1 MRVTFLAV
9 LCVAAQFA
17 IASTAT
23 AGGKSALEAQA
34 IDEVLRLRDT
44 ALAIAAGTAEKIRT
58 LAALDRNLRAK
69 FDFVAITKSVLGSFW
84 PAADADEKSDAVEL
98 FADILAHATVA
109 KFEKYRNLP
118 YAIKQVLHLGDGD
131 LVVVTHF
138 TEADGRNVEL
148 DWRLRSVANELKIV
162 DVSVDAKSMVVKYGE
177 DTRNK
182 IRSLNGSVRD
192 FIVSLRERPPT
203 AALY

>member
-1 MRVTFLAV
+1 M
-9 LCVAAQFA
+9 LCVAAQFTVA
-17 IASTAT
+17 GAAT
-23 AGGKSALEAQA
+23 AGGKSARDTQA

-44 ALAIAAGTAEKIRT
+44 ALAITAVTAEKKRT
-58 LAALDRNLRAK
+58 LAALDRNLRAE
-69 FDFVAITKSVLGSFW
+69 FDFVAITKSVLGPFW
-84 PAADADEKSDAVEL
+84 TAANANEKSDAVEL

-118 YAIKQVLHLGDGD
+118 YAIKQILHLGNGD

-138 TEADGRNVEL
+138 TETDGRNVEL
-148 DWRLRSVANELKIV
+148 DWRLRPAANELKIV
-162 DVSVDAKSMVVKYGE
+162 DVSVDAKSMVVKYRE
-177 DTRNK
+177 DARNK

>member
-1 MRVTFLAV
+1 M

-17 IASTAT
+17 VASTAT
-23 AGGKSALEAQA
+23 AGGKSTLETQA

-44 ALAIAAGTAEKIRT
+44 ALAITAVTAEKKRT
-58 LAALDRNLRAK
+58 PASLDRNLRAK
-69 FDFVAITKSVLGSFW
+69 FDFVAITKSVLGPFW
-84 PAADADEKSDAVEL
+84 TAANADEKSDAVKL
-98 FADILAHATVA
+98 FADILAHTTVA

-118 YAIKQVLHLGDGD
+118 YAIKQILHLGDGD

-138 TEADGRNVEL
+138 TEADGRNVEF
-148 DWRLRSVANELKIV
+148 DWRLRPVANELKIV

-177 DTRNK
+177 DARNN

-203 AALY
+203 AAQY